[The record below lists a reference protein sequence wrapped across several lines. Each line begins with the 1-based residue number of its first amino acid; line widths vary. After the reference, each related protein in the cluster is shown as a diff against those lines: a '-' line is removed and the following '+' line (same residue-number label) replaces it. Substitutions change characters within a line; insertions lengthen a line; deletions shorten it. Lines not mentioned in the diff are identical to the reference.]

1 MSLTDYPR
9 AFPAT
14 AILTAT
20 TLTIITLAGCRQEAS
35 AGSTASTTE
44 STVATALAA
53 ADTYRTLHDT
63 FSPQLWHDLAEGTPE
78 AHANLEQSLAEVQ
91 PDIDR
96 LIEATRAHS
105 VDWSRQIGQGD
116 GRAIPLHVDHMRQ
129 FARLLHADALR
140 LDTKG
145 DHQASA
151 ERTAAAVRLCAHVG
165 HGSMLEGFTALSLLG
180 STASFTLKQSPNWNA
195 DQRALVRA
203 EFEAINQTDPFS
215 GSATLAAAQAD
226 AATGATEP
234 DITGFQ
240 RAQQGAIDIT
250 RRAITALQ

>member
-1 MSLTDYPR
+1 MSTTNHAR
-9 AFPAT
+9 TIPA
-14 AILTAT
+14 ASMLLAT
-20 TLTIITLAGCRQEAS
+20 TLTISTLSGCRQEAS
-35 AGSTASTTE
+35 AGSTAPSTE

-78 AHANLEQSLAEVQ
+78 AQANLEAALAEVQ

-96 LIEATRAHS
+96 LVEATHAHS
-105 VDWSRQIGQGD
+105 VDWSRQMGQGD
-116 GRAIPLHVDHMRQ
+116 GSAIPLHVDHMRQ

-165 HGSMLEGFTALSLLG
+165 HGTMLEGFTALSLLG

-195 DQRALVRA
+195 DQRALVRT
-203 EFEAINQTDPFS
+203 EFEAINQSDPFF

-226 AATGATEP
+226 AAAGAPQP
-234 DITGFQ
+234 DTAGFE

-250 RRAITALQ
+250 RRAMTALQ